1 MADQFFRFRL
11 DSDMR
16 RLLDRLRDE
25 KDINL
30 SRWVQRQV
38 RNALGREFPDRE
50 ATETPKKPPIANT
63 ETREPEPPQT
73 PTIGTREV
81 PEPGHATAE
90 TPNGSMAD
98 QFFRFRL
105 DSDMR
110 RLLDRL
116 RDEKDINLSRWV
128 QRQVRNALGR
138 EFPDREATE
147 TPKKPPIANTE
158 TREPEPPQTPTIGTR
173 EVPES
178 GHATAET
185 PKKPPIA
192 NTETR
197 EPEPPQTP
205 TIGTR
210 EVPESGHATAETP
223 KKPPI
228 ANTETREP
236 EPPQTPTIGTREV
249 PEPGHATTETPKKP
263 PIDGWKPQRLDS
275 GEWGAVL
282 DGELVAEL
290 PDSDQLPGTAISV
303 TDSKGDSWTTT
314 IVAVVNRSDADIV
327 VTNAGRPRD

>member
-11 DSDMR
+11 DTDMR
-16 RLLDRLRDE
+16 RLFDRLRDE

-50 ATETPKKPPIANT
+50 ATKTTKKPPIANT

-81 PEPGHATAE
+81 PEPGHVT
-90 TPNGSMAD
+90 
-98 QFFRFRL
+98 
-105 DSDMR
+105 
-110 RLLDRL
+110 
-116 RDEKDINLSRWV
+116 
-128 QRQVRNALGR
+128 
-138 EFPDREATE
+138 TE
-147 TPKKPPIANTE
+147 TPE
-158 TREPEPPQTPTIGTR
+158 
-173 EVPES
+173 
-178 GHATAET
+178 
-185 PKKPPIA
+185 
-192 NTETR
+192 
-197 EPEPPQTP
+197 
-205 TIGTR
+205 
-210 EVPESGHATAETP
+210 
-223 KKPPI
+223 KPPI

-263 PIDGWKPQRLDS
+263 PIDGWKPRRLDS

-282 DGELVAEL
+282 EGELVAEL

-303 TDSKGDSWTTT
+303 TDNKGDSWTTT
-314 IVAVVNRSDADIV
+314 IVAVVSRSDADIV

>member
-11 DSDMR
+11 DTDMRRLLDRLRDEKDLNLSRWVQRQVRNALGREFPDREATETPKKPPIANTETRKPEPPQTPTIGTREVPEPGHATAETPNGSMADQFFRFRLDTDMR

-90 TPNGSMAD
+90 TP
-98 QFFRFRL
+98 
-105 DSDMR
+105 
-110 RLLDRL
+110 
-116 RDEKDINLSRWV
+116 
-128 QRQVRNALGR
+128 
-138 EFPDREATE
+138 
-147 TPKKPPIANTE
+147 KKPPIANTE
-158 TREPEPPQTPTIGTR
+158 TR
-173 EVPES
+173 
-178 GHATAET
+178 
-185 PKKPPIA
+185 K
-192 NTETR
+192 
-197 EPEPPQTP
+197 
-205 TIGTR
+205 
-210 EVPESGHATAETP
+210 
-223 KKPPI
+223 
-228 ANTETREP
+228 P

-327 VTNAGRPRD
+327 VANAGRPRD

>member
-1 MADQFFRFRL
+1 MAGVRPCRRFL
-11 DSDMR
+11 DPGILGGQR
-16 RLLDRLRDE
+16 RRGRRGRRQLPDHDRLRRGD
-25 KDINL
+25 
-30 SRWVQRQV
+30 RQGGTD
-38 RNALGREFPDRE
+38 AEPADRE

-73 PTIGTREV
+73 PTIGTR
-81 PEPGHATAE
+81 
-90 TPNGSMAD
+90 
-98 QFFRFRL
+98 
-105 DSDMR
+105 
-110 RLLDRL
+110 
-116 RDEKDINLSRWV
+116 K
-128 QRQVRNALGR
+128 
-138 EFPDREATE
+138 
-147 TPKKPPIANTE
+147 
-158 TREPEPPQTPTIGTR
+158 
-173 EVPES
+173 
-178 GHATAET
+178 
-185 PKKPPIA
+185 
-192 NTETR
+192 
-197 EPEPPQTP
+197 
-205 TIGTR
+205 
-210 EVPESGHATAETP
+210 VPESGHATAETP

-282 DGELVAEL
+282 EGELVAEL

>member
-1 MADQFFRFRL
+1 MALGAGSFRLDTNMRRLLDRLRDEKDINLSRWVQRQVRNALGREFPDREATETPKKPPIANTETRKPEPPQTPTIGTREVPEPGHATAETPNGSMADQFFRFRL
-11 DSDMR
+11 DTDMR

-63 ETREPEPPQT
+63 ETR
-73 PTIGTREV
+73 
-81 PEPGHATAE
+81 
-90 TPNGSMAD
+90 
-98 QFFRFRL
+98 
-105 DSDMR
+105 
-110 RLLDRL
+110 
-116 RDEKDINLSRWV
+116 K
-128 QRQVRNALGR
+128 
-138 EFPDREATE
+138 
-147 TPKKPPIANTE
+147 
-158 TREPEPPQTPTIGTR
+158 
-173 EVPES
+173 
-178 GHATAET
+178 
-185 PKKPPIA
+185 
-192 NTETR
+192 
-197 EPEPPQTP
+197 
-205 TIGTR
+205 
-210 EVPESGHATAETP
+210 
-223 KKPPI
+223 
-228 ANTETREP
+228 P

-282 DGELVAEL
+282 EGELVAEL

-327 VTNAGRPRD
+327 VANAGRPRD